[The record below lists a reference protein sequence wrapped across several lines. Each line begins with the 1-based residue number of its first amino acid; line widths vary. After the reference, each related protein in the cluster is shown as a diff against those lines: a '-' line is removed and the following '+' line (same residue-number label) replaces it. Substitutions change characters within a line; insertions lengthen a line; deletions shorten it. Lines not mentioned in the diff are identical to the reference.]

1 MCPIITLTL
10 IGGGSTARMQRSVFI
25 TDWTQFRALFPVL
38 VVSDEGGYTVVV
50 LAVTCSVAACMWCGS
65 SGLSPMG
72 IKRKS
77 LIGEVTASRLSVL
90 ADSFLYEPW

>member
-1 MCPIITLTL
+1 MFFVYFFPGVIYLDRINFRDYILMCPIITLTL

-50 LAVTCSVAACMWCGS
+50 LAVTRV
-65 SGLSPMG
+65 
-72 IKRKS
+72 
-77 LIGEVTASRLSVL
+77 
-90 ADSFLYEPW
+90 